1 MLFHT
6 KTRQLKKRFAKSACA
21 GFTLVEVM
29 AAMVFMAVVIP
40 VALHGVRIASLAG
53 DVAVRK
59 TLAVREAEFL
69 LNQAV
74 INHDWT
80 QAVRHGSSDYGKV
93 RFDWIQRSELWSLD
107 AMRMVSVEV
116 FYTAQGNKYSVL
128 LATLVRQ

>member
-1 MLFHT
+1 M
-6 KTRQLKKRFAKSACA
+6 RQSKKRFAKSARA
-21 GFTLVEVM
+21 GFTLVEVL

-40 VALHGVRIASLAG
+40 VAVQGVRIASLAG

-80 QAVRHGSSDYGKV
+80 QAVRRGSTDYGKV
-93 RFDWIQRSELWSLD
+93 KFDWVQRSELWTLD
-107 AMRMVSVEV
+107 AMRSVSVEV
-116 FYTAQGNKYSVL
+116 FYTAQGREYSVL
-128 LATLVRQ
+128 LTTLVRQ